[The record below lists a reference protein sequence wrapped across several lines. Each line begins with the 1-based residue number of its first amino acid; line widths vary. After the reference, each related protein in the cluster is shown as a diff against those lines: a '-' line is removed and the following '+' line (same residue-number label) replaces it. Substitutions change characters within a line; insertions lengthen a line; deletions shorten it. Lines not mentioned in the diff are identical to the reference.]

1 MSNNDL
7 SHDSILLFA
16 MMFVGIALISAYA
29 FSKNQLNNITKVDAS
44 SPLENS
50 LVGILVLGVSFVVCS
65 LSTFA
70 CEKSSSSNVS
80 LKTYMIF
87 VLFISIVGIT
97 LYLFAS
103 NDSSLKNADNRKA
116 ADKIKKSLFYLVLI
130 PSIVA
135 LFISLFYFGYQRE
148 LSKGKDSK
156 RELSKGKDSK
166 RELSKGKDSKRE
178 LSKEKDSSPGFKF

>member
-1 MSNNDL
+1 MSGISV
-7 SHDSILLFA
+7 SHDSIFLFA
-16 MMFVGIALISAYA
+16 MMLVGVALISAYSV
-29 FSKNQLNNITKVDAS
+29 SKKQLNKIKQVDAS

-50 LVGILVLGVSFVVCS
+50 LVGILVLGVSFVMYS

-87 VLFISIVGIT
+87 VFFISIIGIT
-97 LYLFAS
+97 LYIFAS
-103 NDSSLKNADNRKA
+103 NDSSLKNADDKNA
-116 ADKIKKSLFYLVLI
+116 VDKIKKSLLYLVLI

-148 LSKGKDSK
+148 ISKGQRSNKSGM
-156 RELSKGKDSK
+156 LF
-166 RELSKGKDSKRE
+166 
-178 LSKEKDSSPGFKF
+178 SPDFKF